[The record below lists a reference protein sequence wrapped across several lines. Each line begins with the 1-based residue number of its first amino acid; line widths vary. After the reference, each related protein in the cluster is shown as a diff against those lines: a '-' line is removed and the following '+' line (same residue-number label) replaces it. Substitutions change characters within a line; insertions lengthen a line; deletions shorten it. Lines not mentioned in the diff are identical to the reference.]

1 MVGSGL
7 SKAGKMGAGGGGM
20 ISTGEVS
27 AREDGGGGVG
37 ASVANGPG
45 EVDGDPD
52 GGGGAEAATMGIHDG
67 GACGGGAGSCE
78 VLTSFVGPLAPF
90 PLGAHFASRGSSISG
105 LGSVVGNDSAPSEAW
120 DLIASMDGS
129 TKRPLKEE
137 SGSGAGSSLETCRPV
152 GSVACLS
159 VPSSAKIPALQSH
172 DRIASRMA
180 VSCSST
186 AWESSGSGGAA
197 NGPSGDTSVSP
208 EPLKPVVPPVCSTG
222 YIVP

>member
-1 MVGSGL
+1 MSG
-7 SKAGKMGAGGGGM
+7 G
-20 ISTGEVS
+20 
-27 AREDGGGGVG
+27 DG
-37 ASVANGPG
+37 NW
-45 EVDGDPD
+45 D
-52 GGGGAEAATMGIHDG
+52 GGGGAEAATIGIHVG
-67 GACGGGAGSCE
+67 GADGAGAASCGAM
-78 VLTSFVGPLAPF
+78 TSFIGLLAPF
-90 PLGAHFASRGSSISG
+90 PLDTNLASRGSSISG
-105 LGSVVGNDSAPSEAW
+105 LGSVVGNDSAPSEAC

-129 TKRPLKEE
+129 TNRPLKEE
-137 SGSGAGSSLETCRPV
+137 SGSGAVSSLETCRPV

-159 VPSSAKIPALQSH
+159 VPSSAKIPARQSQ

-186 AWESSGSGGAA
+186 AWESSGSGGPA